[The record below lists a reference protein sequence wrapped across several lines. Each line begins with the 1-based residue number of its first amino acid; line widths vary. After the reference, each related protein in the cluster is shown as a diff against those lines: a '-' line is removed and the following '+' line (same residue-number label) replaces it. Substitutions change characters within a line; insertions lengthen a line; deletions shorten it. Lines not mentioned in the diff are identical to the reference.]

1 MTPRRVATVMNEFS
15 TGPGRTDMCLGIP
28 LQVDSVVSA
37 TAVLGNSGDAS
48 GESRLVDTSLLD
60 QTPAAGDWLLVHVNV
75 AIRTMSAE
83 EASQLGDA
91 LLAVAAAA
99 SGQPFEHLL
108 GDLINREPELPA
120 HLRETK

>member
-1 MTPRRVATVMNEFS
+1 
-15 TGPGRTDMCLGIP
+15 MCLGIP